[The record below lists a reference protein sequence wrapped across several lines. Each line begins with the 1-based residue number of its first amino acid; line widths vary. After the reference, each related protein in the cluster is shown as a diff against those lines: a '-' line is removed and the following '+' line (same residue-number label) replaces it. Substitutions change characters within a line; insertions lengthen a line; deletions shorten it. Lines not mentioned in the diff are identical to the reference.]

1 MATVKPRSPV
11 GAVKHGLALLAIIWQ
26 GLFMVSE
33 VVGGLDAQWEPAY
46 FIAITCTWLIM
57 IGVTWGPLADSKLRD
72 VGYLIN
78 VVMLLAW
85 AGVFFLLFPDTGSWQ
100 HGASITN
107 IAVGLIGFLVATRMA
122 LIVIALVA
130 IGEVTALVVANQSM
144 SAQPSLGVDVLYGV
158 YAITI
163 GYVSMLAR
171 LALLR
176 AAGRAE
182 IAQANL
188 LTEQVHVRAMQ
199 DATRQLDEDERRV
212 HATVL
217 NTLTAFARGSLH
229 DQELIRMR
237 AEESVG
243 VLRDLIPQKRE
254 QGDTGATPWRSRI
267 AGAVD
272 RAKQAGLDVRMQD
285 RMKQD
290 PPPQVGL
297 AFATAL
303 EEAVSNVIR
312 HSHANEVII
321 ELSTSRRDGFLVVV
335 RDDGVGLPA
344 QMRQRFGIRHG
355 MQLAMQDIGGTA
367 EVIDRQPS
375 GVAVLL
381 RWRKRPPDAVDQSDT
396 TRILA
401 SFAAP
406 VLGLMWVFV
415 TLRFL
420 ISLDEYS
427 SLGVVFAAYLWYS
440 LLVVLLF
447 LVTRRGLISPP
458 VMLSFVVAAPLVYVG
473 QTAGLSPSSDAMW
486 AAWSSEAV
494 VSILLVLIG
503 VGPWWAFAPVLGM
516 WVLMQGDVLAE
527 IIAPGFVIL
536 VATAFF
542 ARSVR
547 RNLALLHDSLAEQV
561 RINASALTA
570 AQHMEALSQRFEIT
584 RIGDSISLLSGIADG
599 SIDVHDEHIQAAA
612 MREERLIRSVLRL
625 NPQRSNFDRFLG
637 ELAQLGYELG
647 RDVEIDT
654 QSGISGVPDN
664 DLASFRSIVEA
675 LLRASDPT
683 RTTRLTIAQHG
694 QDHLVRFVVSCV
706 AEPDS
711 LTPMSPA
718 IAAHRIE
725 GEATWL
731 VEWRVAHAH
740 SDR

>member
-33 VVGGLDAQWEPAY
+33 VAGGLDVQWEPVY
-46 FIAITCTWLIM
+46 FMAITGTWLIM

-72 VGYLIN
+72 VGYMIN
-78 VVMLLAW
+78 VVMLFAW
-85 AGVFFLLFPDTGSWQ
+85 AGVFFLFLPDSGGWQ

-122 LIVIALVA
+122 LILIALVA
-130 IGEVTALVVANQSM
+130 IGEVTALVVATQSM
-144 SAQPSLGVDVLYGV
+144 SPQPSLGVDVLYGV

-182 IAQANL
+182 IAQASL

-229 DQELIRMR
+229 DQDLIRMR

-243 VLRDLIPQKRE
+243 VLRDLIPRKRE
-254 QGDTGATPWRSRI
+254 QADIDATPWRSRI

-272 RAKQAGLDVRMQD
+272 RAQQAGLAVRMQD
-285 RMKQD
+285 RMKHD
-290 PPPQVGL
+290 PPPQVGF

-312 HSHANEVII
+312 HSHASEVII
-321 ELSTSRRDGFLVVV
+321 ELSTSRHDGFLVVV
-335 RDDGVGLPA
+335 RDDGMGLPEK
-344 QMRQRFGIRHG
+344 MRQRFGIRHG
-355 MQLAMQDIGGTA
+355 IQLAMQDIGGTA
-367 EVIDRQPS
+367 EVIDSEPS

-381 RWRKRPPDAVDQSDT
+381 RWRKRAPDAVAQSDT

-420 ISLDEYS
+420 ISLDDYS
-427 SLGVVFAAYLWYS
+427 SLGVVFTAYLWYT

-458 VMLSFVVAAPLVYVG
+458 VALGFVVAAPLVYVG
-473 QTAGLSPSSDAMW
+473 QTAGLSSTSADIW
-486 AAWSSEAV
+486 GAWSSEAV
-494 VSILLVLIG
+494 VSIFLVIIG

-547 RNLALLHDSLAEQV
+547 RNLAVLHDSVAEQV
-561 RINASALTA
+561 RMNASALTA

-584 RIGDSISLLSGIADG
+584 RIGNSISLLNGIAEG

-625 NPQRSNFDRFLG
+625 NPQHSNFDRFLG
-637 ELAQLGYELG
+637 EVAQLGYELG

-654 QSGISGVPDN
+654 QSGITGVPDN
-664 DLASFRSIVEA
+664 DLASFRSIVET
-675 LLRASDPT
+675 LLQASDPT
-683 RTTRLTIAQHG
+683 TTTRLTIAQHG
-694 QDHLVRFVVSCV
+694 QDHIVRFVVSCDV
-706 AEPDS
+706 EPDS
-711 LTPMSPA
+711 VPSMSPA

>member
-1 MATVKPRSPV
+1 MATVTPRSLV

-33 VVGGLDAQWEPAY
+33 FAAGLQARWEPVY

-72 VGYLIN
+72 VGYMIN
-78 VVMLLAW
+78 VLMLLAW
-85 AGVFFLLFPDTGSWQ
+85 AGVFFLVLPDSGGWQ

-122 LIVIALVA
+122 LILIALVA
-130 IGEVTALVVANQSM
+130 IGEVSALVVATQSM
-144 SAQPSLGVDVLYGV
+144 ATQPSLGVDVLYGV

-188 LTEQVHVRAMQ
+188 LIEKVHVRAMQ

-229 DQELIRMR
+229 DQDLIRMR

-243 VLRDLIPQKRE
+243 VLRDLIPKQRE
-254 QGDTGATPWRSRI
+254 HGEVGAAPWRSRI
-267 AGAVD
+267 TDAVE
-272 RAKQAGLDVRMQD
+272 RARQAGFSVRIQD

-290 PPPQVGL
+290 PPLQVGF
-297 AFATAL
+297 AFATAV
-303 EEAVSNVIR
+303 EEAMSNVIR
-312 HSHANEVII
+312 HSFANEVVI
-321 ELSTSRRDGFLVVV
+321 EMSTSRRDGFHVVV
-335 RDDGVGLPA
+335 RDDGVGLPE

-355 MQLAMQDIGGTA
+355 VQLAMQDVGGTA
-367 EVIDRQPS
+367 EVIDREPT
-375 GVAVLL
+375 GTAVLL
-381 RWRKRPPDAVDQSDT
+381 RWRKRPPDAMVQSET

-420 ISLDEYS
+420 ISLDDYS
-427 SLGVVFAAYLWYS
+427 SFGVVLSAYLWYS
-440 LLVVLLF
+440 LLVVLLL
-447 LVTRRGLISPP
+447 LVTRKGLISPP

-473 QTAGLSPSSDAMW
+473 QTAGLSQSSDAMW

-547 RNLALLHDSLAEQV
+547 RNLALLNDSVAEQV

-584 RIGDSISLLSGIADG
+584 RIGNSISLLSGIADG
-599 SIDVHDEHIQAAA
+599 SVDVHDEQIQAAA

-625 NPQRSNFDRFLG
+625 NPQQSDFDRFLG
-637 ELAQLGYELG
+637 ELAQLAYELG

-654 QSGISGVPDN
+654 QSGIAGVPDN
-664 DLASFRSIVEA
+664 DLASFRSIIES
-675 LLRASDPT
+675 LLRASDPAT
-683 RTTRLTIAQHG
+683 TTRLTSAQEG
-694 QDHLVRFVVSCV
+694 QDHIVRFVVSCS

-711 LTPMSPA
+711 LTQMSPA

-731 VEWRVAHAH
+731 VEWRIAHAH